1 MPQPGQERTARVS
14 RPKARLATAAL
25 IALSGLL
32 LLPAAGQAAQVFG
45 SGFVDEPNQ
54 TDCESIGACSV
65 VGAVE
70 HPAEGV
76 LTEAGSPIDGVITK
90 VRIWA
95 RTENPLQISFMV
107 ANVRPIPSPEGPK
120 QAMASPGAIGLP
132 VTLGSTKVE
141 EEAGEPPRIQ
151 EFPSRL
157 PVKRGQHLG
166 LNAPGPAVATHSA
179 NSDKFSYE
187 FAPLPGTSSESASVQ
202 FLGELLIQ
210 ATVEP
215 DVDGD
220 GFGDETQ
227 DKCPT
232 QATTQG
238 ACDVTPPAVSGLSV
252 TNGEVSYSLSEA
264 STVSFTLEKK
274 FVGRK
279 LGQKCVKKTAKNRK
293 KKKCSTFKPVGA
305 AFAGTGAPGANL
317 VAIPNG
323 TKLKPGL
330 YRLTMTAR
338 DTVGLVT
345 VTTTTFKVAKKKK
358 RR

>member
-1 MPQPGQERTARVS
+1 MPQPGQERTARIS
-14 RPKARLATAAL
+14 KPRARIATAAL

-166 LNAPGPAVATHSA
+166 LNAPGPVVATHSA

-227 DKCPT
+227 DRCPS
-232 QATTQG
+232 QKATQG
-238 ACDVTPPAVSGLSV
+238 PCEAVKPPPVALAVSHYKVSKGK
-252 TNGEVSYSLSEA
+252 VSYELSKA
-264 STVSFTLEKK
+264 ATVRFRLARRAKHGFRS
-274 FVGRK
+274 VGRFSGPGVAGPNRRAIPHAAK
-279 LGQKCVKKTAKNRK
+279 L
-293 KKKCSTFKPVGA
+293 
-305 AFAGTGAPGANL
+305 APGS
-317 VAIPNG
+317 
-323 TKLKPGL
+323 
-330 YRLTMTAR
+330 YRLTLTAS
-338 DTVGLVT
+338 DAAGS
-345 VTTTTFKVAKKKK
+345 VASVKAVFRVK
-358 RR
+358 R